1 MHRIKSLILTLFISW
16 LFAAGFAFAQN
27 NTGTE
32 KYSQVRIHATSE
44 NDFKKIGEAGLFL
57 DGGIL
62 KKGFYFETWLSE
74 SEILMLKKSGVPF
87 EITIDDWMTYYNAVQ
102 RINYVSPNLKLTDE
116 YTISHSIIGTMGGH
130 LKWEEAIAKLDSM
143 RLQYPSLV
151 SAKWSIGN
159 SYENRPMWTIRVAK
173 NPDAPAG
180 RPEIWLNG
188 VTHAREPLGMSNV
201 LYYIYWLLENYN
213 IDPLATYILNNRE
226 IYYTPFINP
235 DGYYYNQTTNSN
247 GGGMWRKNRQPYG
260 SYVGADLNRNF
271 GTYNFW
277 NSTNGGSSTLP
288 SSDTYRGSY
297 PFSSPEDSIYKV
309 FFNSRNFKAGLDYH
323 TYGNYLLKPWYWC
336 DPSPTPDDEIFNE
349 MGADIVAV
357 NDFSFGTSSQTLN
370 YYIRG
375 GDLDWCY
382 SNDSTGHSEH
392 RFFMLP
398 EVGSTGFWPTQG
410 EIIPLAQSCM
420 YMNIYMSL
428 AAGPFTALKSA
439 ALNKTVYTQNETGT
453 FKVVIRNK
461 GLMNAS
467 NVKIQL
473 TPLSTY
479 VNIPV
484 QVYNK
489 SLLPSRTSDSTTFSF
504 TVSGTCPN
512 NYGIPVRLKILQN
525 DTNTLHNQLYHI
537 PVGSGV
543 AILLD
548 SAENG
553 FTNWTT
559 SSTWAVTNAQY
570 HSPSHSFT
578 DSPSGNYSSNAN
590 NSMTLNFPLNTS
602 ASPVVFLSFWHR
614 YYTEALSDFCRVEI
628 SSNNGTNW
636 SEVISYNGNMQT
648 WTYQYFDITS
658 FCNGSANV
666 RVRFRLTSD
675 NGINYDGWYVDDLK
689 VTGYQGPLMGNGNG
703 SLTLEKFSLEQNY
716 PNPFN
721 PSTIIKFTV
730 PLWRGLGGGLVTLR
744 VFDLLGREVSI
755 LVNDK
760 LYSGMYEV
768 IFDAADLPSG
778 VYFYKL
784 QAGDFND
791 TKRMIL
797 LR

>member
-1 MHRIKSLILTLFISW
+1 MHRIKTSILTFIIS
-16 LFAAGFAFAQN
+16 LLCLAGFAFAQN
-27 NTGTE
+27 NSGME
-32 KYSQVRIHATSE
+32 KYSQVKIQAISD
-44 NDFKKIGEAGLFL
+44 NDFKKMGEAGLFL
-57 DGGIL
+57 DGGIN

-74 SEILMLKKSGVPF
+74 SEIAMLKKSGVPF
-87 EITIDDWMTYYNAVQ
+87 QITIDDWMTYYDAMQ
-102 RINYVSPNLKLTDE
+102 KSNYVSPNIKLTDE
-116 YTISHSIIGTMGGH
+116 YIISHSIIGTMGGH

-235 DGYYYNQTTNSN
+235 DGYYYNQTTNPN

-260 SYVGADLNRNF
+260 SYIGADLNRNF

-277 NSTNGGSSTLP
+277 NSTNGGSSTSP

-297 PFSSPEDSIYKV
+297 PFSCPEDSIYKV
-309 FFNSRNFKAGLDYH
+309 FFNSRNFLVGLDYH
-323 TYGNYLLKPWYWC
+323 TYGNYLLKPWYWS
-336 DPSPTPDDEIFNE
+336 DPLPTPDDEIFNE

-357 NDFSFGTSSQTLN
+357 NGFSFGTSSQTLN

-382 SNDSTGHSEH
+382 STDSTGHSAH
-392 RFFMLP
+392 RYFMLP
-398 EVGSTGFWPTQG
+398 EVGTTGFWPTQG

-428 AAGPFTALKSA
+428 VAGPYTALKSA
-439 ALNKTVYTQNETGT
+439 ALNKTVYAQNEPGT

-461 GLMNAS
+461 GLLNAS

-473 TPLSTY
+473 IPLSTY
-479 VNIPV
+479 VTIPV

-489 SLLPSRTSDSTTFSF
+489 SLLASRTSDSTTFGF

-525 DTNTLHNQLYHI
+525 DTNTLYNQLYHI
-537 PVGSGV
+537 PVGNGV

-548 SAENG
+548 SAESG
-553 FTNWTT
+553 FGNWTT
-559 SSTWAVTNAQY
+559 NSTWAVTTAQY
-570 HSPSHSFT
+570 HSPTHSFT
-578 DSPSGNYSSNAN
+578 DSPSGNYSTNAN

-614 YYTEALSDFCRVEI
+614 YYTEALSDFCRVEV

-658 FCNGSANV
+658 FCNGSSNV

-675 NGINYDGWYVDDLK
+675 NGVNYDGWYVDDIKIL
-689 VTGYQGPLMGNGNG
+689 GYQGPATGIGNWYVTPFKYAL
-703 SLTLEKFSLEQNY
+703 SQNY

-721 PSTIIKFTV
+721 PSTGIRYEIPNSSFVK
-730 PLWRGLGGGLVTLR
+730 LV
-744 VFDLLGREVSI
+744 VFDALGREVRT
-755 LVNDK
+755 LVNEK
-760 LYSGMYEV
+760 QSPGTYE
-768 IFDAADLPSG
+768 ITFNASQYPSG
-778 VYFYKL
+778 VYYYKL
-784 QAGDFND
+784 TAEEFSD
-791 TKRMIL
+791 TKRMVLIK
-797 LR
+797 